1 MPITASVSAT
11 ADVEQPA
18 VERRVVCLD
27 GVRGLMTI
35 MVLISHYFGEIPHGI
50 KALMFGWIAVDMF
63 FVLSGYLVGK
73 LILEKQHNDNF
84 FQVFYIRRVCRT
96 LPIYFVCLAVNIVLM
111 TAFAAPWVDADE
123 PFPAWSYFTFTQNF
137 YMAASGGIGAHWL
150 SPTWTLAIEEH
161 FYLIV
166 PFLFVVVPRRRLAAT
181 LVGIVVGAVGLRA
194 GTYLWLDHP
203 GLIGVVLLPTRAD
216 VLTAGLLAAVAIKS
230 DTLPWA
236 RIDPHLR
243 VAPVVLLFAAA
254 ILRLLDGESGQRF
267 AILSPLFVSFACA
280 AFLLTLVRGAPEAK
294 RFHSRLLGFFN
305 TTSYAVYLT
314 HLPVLGLMHGLL
326 LGSRP
331 DLVTPTQWAVTIAA
345 LPVCVFVSWIL
356 TLFVEQP
363 LTNYGRTWT
372 WSNRSRRPAVQNA
385 IACSPA
391 E

>member
-18 VERRVVCLD
+18 VESRVVCLD

-137 YMAASGGIGAHWL
+137 YMAATGGIGAHWL

-166 PFLFVVVPRRRLAAT
+166 PFLFVVVPRRRLAVGAGHHEGE
-181 LVGIVVGAVGLRA
+181 LVGRLRHGEALDVGPRIPGLPLAGRDRHRGWAPGAGVPAGPHPFAGLTRAVPRA
-194 GTYLWLDHP
+194 GRRRQP
-203 GLIGVVLLPTRAD
+203 P
-216 VLTAGLLAAVAIKS
+216 S
-230 DTLPWA
+230 D
-236 RIDPHLR
+236 
-243 VAPVVLLFAAA
+243 
-254 ILRLLDGESGQRF
+254 G
-267 AILSPLFVSFACA
+267 
-280 AFLLTLVRGAPEAK
+280 
-294 RFHSRLLGFFN
+294 
-305 TTSYAVYLT
+305 
-314 HLPVLGLMHGLL
+314 
-326 LGSRP
+326 
-331 DLVTPTQWAVTIAA
+331 
-345 LPVCVFVSWIL
+345 
-356 TLFVEQP
+356 
-363 LTNYGRTWT
+363 
-372 WSNRSRRPAVQNA
+372 
-385 IACSPA
+385 PA
-391 E
+391 EDELADGRRVRSGA